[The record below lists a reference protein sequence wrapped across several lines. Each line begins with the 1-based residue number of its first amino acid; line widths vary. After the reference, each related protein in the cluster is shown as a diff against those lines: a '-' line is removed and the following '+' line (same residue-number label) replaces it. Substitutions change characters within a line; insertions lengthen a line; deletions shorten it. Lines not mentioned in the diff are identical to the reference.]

1 MNHIARKDF
10 MIKLSCE
17 QKQGVFSRLMEAMD
31 SFGLH
36 VLSANMTTFDG
47 KVLNII
53 MVEVRV

>member
-1 MNHIARKDF
+1 